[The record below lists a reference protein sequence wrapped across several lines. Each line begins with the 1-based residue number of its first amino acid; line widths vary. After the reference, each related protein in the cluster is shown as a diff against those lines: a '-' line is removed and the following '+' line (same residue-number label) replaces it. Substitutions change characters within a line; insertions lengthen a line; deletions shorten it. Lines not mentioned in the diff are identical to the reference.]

1 MSHSP
6 DIEQR
11 ARILGWSIM
20 VASALQLAL
29 FLRGISRRSYAAL
42 ALPVLGLLTIA
53 SALGFWLGYTMAT
66 TRFGDAS
73 DYPPEPGAPEAT
85 G

>member
-1 MSHSP
+1 MSHP
-6 DIEQR
+6 PGVEER
-11 ARILGWSIM
+11 ARLLGWSLM
-20 VASALQLAL
+20 AASALQLAL
-29 FLRGISRRSYAAL
+29 FLLGISRRSYAAL

-53 SALGFWLGYTMAT
+53 SALGFWIGYTMAT

-73 DYPPEPGAPEAT
+73 DYPPERDAPEAT